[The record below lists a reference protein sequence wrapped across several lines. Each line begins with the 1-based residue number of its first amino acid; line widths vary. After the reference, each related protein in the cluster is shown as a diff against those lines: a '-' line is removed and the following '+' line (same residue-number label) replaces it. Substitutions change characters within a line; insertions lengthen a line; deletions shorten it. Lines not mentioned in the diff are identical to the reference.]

1 MLSKFVDELS
11 ENDELKG
18 DELSG
23 SGCIK
28 PLLDCLLFQSM
39 EAIPIEELKSEKTP
53 RISAE
58 DLIELC
64 ELAGPSVTRSPSKK
78 TVKSKPKILI
88 IDVRSPEEYPLLLF
102 SD

>member
-1 MLSKFVDELS
+1 
-11 ENDELKG
+11 
-18 DELSG
+18 
-23 SGCIK
+23 
-28 PLLDCLLFQSM
+28 M

-64 ELAGPSVTRSPSKK
+64 ELAGPASTRSPSKK

-88 IDVRSPEEYPLLLF
+88 IDVRSPDEYPLFGIELMRRF
-102 SD
+102 TDTVHIPIDGKKKCSIISD